1 MPPGSPPLG
10 LVPLELDERRGAD
23 LTGTPADG
31 LADSTLANVIAAD
44 VQARR
49 LRDFAQQRLDKTRV
63 LRADA
68 EQQDRQASA
77 ELDQLRAR
85 GLQMREE
92 VHASRREADILKLDI
107 GELAARASSLES
119 EFIHAN
125 SVIEGLE
132 AELVA
137 AQKRRVVLTS
147 TLEAERL
154 EATQAEQKVQ
164 AARQLRDL
172 QRIALANAEVVV
184 ADLKQRVAQTESAR
198 QQSAARLAEAAQGN
212 AAISFEVDRQKEGL
226 AELAREL
233 AGVRARRAST
243 EGEAHQE
250 RSNLERESDAVAELR
265 QSRLHAERT
274 LARERLGVAR
284 QQESID
290 AVRAIS
296 CVLQE
301 KAVATR
307 LEAARAEIETA
318 ATRAQADQHA
328 HAEQDMLRE
337 RDIVRH
343 LRSLIR
349 MMRIER
355 GALESEALQ
364 DRLADARARA
374 QRDHLRAWA
383 RLQAREEA
391 DEAAARQRNAIADEQ
406 AVRTQLTAELENA
419 RADAAAVAGKLNDAV
434 GKKAAVQAELARVER
449 MTQALEDRRAVL
461 LEGVSAA
468 DAAIRTTAGGLMR
481 QRAEWQERQGLAGE
495 LRLGKARV
503 AAEAARLEAE
513 LAVEQRSNAAAAA
526 RLAGEWRAAHDPSAQ
541 LAASE
546 AQAEIAARDNARAR
560 SARATL
566 DSARRD
572 TPARRGASRW
582 SAWPLLAG
590 TLAFAAL
597 VIYLVPRFVPPP
609 SVGGPSTAQ
618 TNPGAPEIA
627 AQTPVRSTAQALP
640 PLYGAD
646 PRAQRDLILSL
657 ELRGMPARH

>member
-1 MPPGSPPLG
+1 MPLGSPPLG

-23 LTGTPADG
+23 LTGPPADG
-31 LADSTLANVIAAD
+31 LADSNLANVIAAE
-44 VQARR
+44 VQSRR
-49 LRDFAQQRLDKTRV
+49 LRDLAQQRLDRTRV

-68 EQQDRQASA
+68 EQQVGHAAA
-77 ELDQLRAR
+77 ELEQLRAR
-85 GLQMREE
+85 GVQMREE
-92 VHASRREADILKLDI
+92 IHSSRREADILKLDI
-107 GELAARASSLES
+107 GELAARVSSLET

-125 SVIEGLE
+125 TVIEGLE
-132 AELVA
+132 AELGT
-137 AQKRRVVLTS
+137 AQKRRAVLTS

-172 QRIALANAEVVV
+172 QRIALANAVVVV
-184 ADLKQRVAQTESAR
+184 ADLKQRVAKTESAR
-198 QQSAARLAEAAQGN
+198 QQSAAQLAEAAQGN
-212 AAISFEVDRQKEGL
+212 ASISCEVDRHKEGL

-233 AGVRARRAST
+233 AGLRARQASR
-243 EGEAHQE
+243 EGEA
-250 RSNLERESDAVAELR
+250 NLERGNLERASAAVAELR

-296 CVLQE
+296 CDLQAE
-301 KAVATR
+301 AVAKR
-307 LEAARAEIETA
+307 LEAARAEMATA
-318 ATRAQADQHA
+318 AARVEVYQHA

-355 GALESEALQ
+355 VALESEALQ
-364 DRLADARARA
+364 ARLADARARA
-374 QRDHLRAWA
+374 QHDHVRACTQ
-383 RLQAREEA
+383 RQAQEEA
-391 DEAAARQRNAIADEQ
+391 DEAAARQRRAIADEQ

-434 GKKAAVQAELARVER
+434 GQKAAVEAELARVER
-449 MTQALEDRRAVL
+449 MTQALEERRAAL
-461 LEGVSAA
+461 REGVSAA

-481 QRAEWQERQGLAGE
+481 QRVEWQERQGLAGE
-495 LRLGKARV
+495 LRLGKARA

-513 LAVEQRSNAAAAA
+513 LAIEQRSNAAAAA
-526 RLAGEWRAAHDPSAQ
+526 RLAGEWRAAHDPSAPS
-541 LAASE
+541 AASE
-546 AQAEIAARDNARAR
+546 AQAEIAARDLARTR
-560 SARATL
+560 SARATV

-572 TPARRGASRW
+572 TPARNDNSRR

-590 TLAFAAL
+590 ALVFAAL
-597 VIYLVPRFVPPP
+597 VIYLIPRFVPPP
-609 SVGGPSTAQ
+609 SVDGPSTAQ
-618 TNPGAPEIA
+618 ASAGAPA
-627 AQTPVRSTAQALP
+627 TGAQAP
-640 PLYGAD
+640 AQSARVAPAPLYGTD
-646 PRAQRDLILSL
+646 PSAQRNLILSL
-657 ELRGMPARH
+657 ELRAVPGPR